1 MVKKDSVTKKD
12 KEEPVDSTLQMVVD
26 DFKASWDYASS
37 SWHSRWEDN
46 YKLYNNNRVKI
57 GYKGITNTFV
67 PMVYSTVETMT
78 AALFG
83 SKPKFSYIAPKDR
96 QDQKTDILNN
106 LLDYYWD
113 IDQWALKTINTGR
126 GMFNLGTSVDYFM
139 WDIDH
144 PVMINVPIRD
154 FFIDPLSNGLDGAR
168 YCGRRYLSTIE
179 QLEEFEIVDPEDK
192 SEEPKMIKRF
202 KNLDKINAGTTSDS
216 EKTDKEEKDYLYGS
230 TLQNPKGK
238 QVEVIEYW
246 TPTRT
251 ITVVNRE
258 IVAEDVENWFL
269 QRAKSLGMK
278 VTKGLMPFADARCII
293 DPSLFYAKGITDFIA
308 DQQELLND
316 ITNQNIDSITFILN
330 QMYTIDP
337 KYADMIKE
345 IENIPGAVYPFEAG
359 ALQPINQRPIPSDA
373 FNERMNIKN
382 EIRETTASNETIKG
396 VGQTGSTTATE
407 IQAQMAGS
415 ANRINMYIT
424 GIENGYFHRVAQIV
438 FEMIRLYVTEPAMVR
453 IIGKDG
459 VRWEL
464 FDPEEFREGTYEPR
478 VQLETS
484 VENDKLKKANVGKE
498 LLGAFLNDPE
508 INQIALKK
516 KVLQYSFELD
526 PDEVD
531 ELVQK
536 QPTQQAAV
544 VPGASGEVPMDMG
557 MIGGATP
564 QMPIM

>member
-1 MVKKDSVTKKD
+1 
-12 KEEPVDSTLQMVVD
+12 MVVD
-26 DFKASWDYASS
+26 DFKASWDYASG
-37 SWHSRWEDN
+37 SWHERWDDN

-57 GYKGITNTFV
+57 GYKGIANTFV

-83 SKPKFSYIAPKDR
+83 SKPQFSFIPPKDR
-96 QDQKTDILNN
+96 QDQKTDVLNN
-106 LLDYYWD
+106 LIDYYWD
-113 IDQWALKTINTGR
+113 IDRWSLKVINTGR
-126 GMFNLGTSVDYFM
+126 YHFNLGTAVDYFM

-154 FFIDPLSNGLDGAR
+154 FFIDPLARDLDSAR
-168 YCGRRYLSTIE
+168 YCGRRYLSTIAE
-179 QLEEFEIVDPEDK
+179 LETYEMVDPEDN
-192 SEEPKMIKRF
+192 SETPQMIKRF
-202 KNLDKINAGTTSDS
+202 KNLNKVNAGPTTDQ

-230 TLQNPKGK
+230 TLQNPKDK

-251 ITVVNRE
+251 ITVINRE

-269 QRAKSLGMK
+269 QRAKKLGLK
-278 VTKGLMPFADARCII
+278 VTKGLLPFADARCII

-316 ITNQNIDSITFILN
+316 ITNQNIDSITFTLN
-330 QMYTIDP
+330 QMYTLDP
-337 KYADMIKE
+337 RYADMINE
-345 IENIPGAVYPFEAG
+345 VENIPGAVYPFEAG
-359 ALQPINQRPIPSDA
+359 TLQPIPQRSIPPDA

-396 VGQTGSTTATE
+396 VGQTGQTTATE

-424 GIENGYFHRVAQIV
+424 QIENGYFHRIAQIV
-438 FEMIRLYVTEPAMVR
+438 FEMIRLYVNEPAMVR

-459 VRWEL
+459 IRWEL
-464 FDPEEFREGTYEPR
+464 FDPSEFRDGTYEPR
-478 VQLETS
+478 VQLNTS
-484 VENDKLKKANVGKE
+484 VENDKIKKANLGKE
-498 LLGAFLNDPE
+498 MLGAFLNDPD
-508 INQIALKK
+508 INQVGLKK

-531 ELVQK
+531 ELVQ
-536 QPTQQAAV
+536 QAPQMGMPV
-544 VPGASGEVPMDMG
+544 EQPMDMSG
-557 MIGGATP
+557 MPMGLP
-564 QMPIM
+564 PIM